1 MKKSVHNSEN
11 KTDQNAIAIFTI
23 IKETSMKK
31 LMTFLSALLLLV
43 PLFVH
48 AENSTKIPG
57 FTIHHNV
64 ITTDFL
70 APNIASAYRIVRSK
84 NRGMIN
90 ISIIQDE
97 AGTTGKPVMANI
109 SARVV
114 NLLGQ
119 SRHIPLREIREGEAI
134 YYIGDFIIP
143 GNEQLIFVLDVMP
156 QGAKR
161 PYTAKLEHQFSN

>member
-1 MKKSVHNSEN
+1 
-11 KTDQNAIAIFTI
+11 
-23 IKETSMKK
+23 MKK
-31 LMTFLSALLLLV
+31 LMTFFSALLLLLTFQV
-43 PLFVH
+43 Q

-70 APNIASAYRIVRSK
+70 APNIASAYRIIRSK

-90 ISIIQDE
+90 ISVIQDVQ
-97 AGTTGKPVMANI
+97 GTTGKAVMASI

-114 NLLGQ
+114 NLIGQ

-134 YYIGDFIIP
+134 YYIGDFIVP
-143 GNEQLIFVLDVMP
+143 NQEQLIFILDVMP

-161 PYTAKLEHQFSN
+161 PFTAKLTHQFAG

>member
-1 MKKSVHNSEN
+1 
-11 KTDQNAIAIFTI
+11 
-23 IKETSMKK
+23 MKK
-31 LMTFLSALLLLV
+31 LMTFLSAFLFLL
-43 PLFVH
+43 PLMAQ

-57 FTIHHNV
+57 HTIHHNV

-90 ISIIQDE
+90 ISVIQDIE
-97 AGTTGKPVMANI
+97 GTTGKATTARI
-109 SARVV
+109 SARVI

-134 YYIGDFIIP
+134 YYIGDFIVP
-143 GNEQLIFVLDVMP
+143 SKEQLIFVLEVMP
-156 QGAKR
+156 EGAKKY
-161 PYTAKLEHQFSN
+161 YTAKLEHQFVD